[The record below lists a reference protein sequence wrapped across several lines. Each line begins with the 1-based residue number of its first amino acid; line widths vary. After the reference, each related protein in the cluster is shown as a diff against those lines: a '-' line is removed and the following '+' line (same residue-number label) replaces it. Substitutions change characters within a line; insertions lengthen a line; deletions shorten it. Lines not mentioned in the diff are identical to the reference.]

1 MILRIYRTYGRLSCS
16 ILRAELVAEIE
27 TDALPEDPQ
36 AFADEYG
43 GDFIEVAPVDP
54 ERRSMSKYGM
64 TDSGKRQS
72 FGNGMAI
79 RDTAD
84 DKPRPDLI
92 SPFAEERAGP
102 LAPHGAAKYAERN
115 WERGMPF
122 SRCVASLKR
131 HVMKY
136 QQGKRDEDHLAAIM
150 FNAMALI
157 HYEEMIERGL
167 LPAT

>member
-1 MILRIYRTYGRLSCS
+1 
-16 ILRAELVAEIE
+16 
-27 TDALPEDPQ
+27 
-36 AFADEYG
+36 
-43 GDFIEVAPVDP
+43 
-54 ERRSMSKYGM
+54 MSKYGM

-72 FGNGMAI
+72 FGKGMAI

-92 SPFAEERAGP
+92 SPFAEERQGHW
-102 LAPHGAAKYAERN
+102 LRMGAAKYAERN
-115 WERGMPF
+115 WEKGMPF

-131 HVMKY
+131 HLMKF

-157 HYEEMIERGL
+157 HYEEMIERGRAAAPNSTTCPTTSRPSRKSSRK
-167 LPAT
+167 PAKKRGSPPWLI

>member
-1 MILRIYRTYGRLSCS
+1 M
-16 ILRAELVAEIE
+16 
-27 TDALPEDPQ
+27 
-36 AFADEYG
+36 
-43 GDFIEVAPVDP
+43 
-54 ERRSMSKYGM
+54 KYNM
-64 TDSGKRQS
+64 TDSGKRQQ
-72 FGNGMAI
+72 FGSNLAI

-92 SPFAEERAGP
+92 SPFAEERQGQW
-102 LAPHGAAKYAERN
+102 LRMGAAKYAERN

-122 SRCVASLKR
+122 TRCVASLKR
-131 HVMKY
+131 HVMRY

-167 LPAT
+167 LPTELNDMPVYSKPAAKETNGRRKPAVTKKNSPRKPASPKTRRR